1 VTRQIARPVPE
12 DFYRPC
18 YLPLAHLK
26 KIFLKDLKFETHHR
40 GSFLLLRVFC
50 QPFRKSAVVAAIE
63 DETRDVDRLVL
74 YHTREVLRAFEVL
87 PEGSVVTIKEPFY
100 HMEEDGRY
108 ALRVDHPS
116 DMVVLDHCHKLCPE
130 QWQNREETQMTALSW
145 KLEGDRAIAREKY
158 LEAHRW

>member
-1 VTRQIARPVPE
+1 MTRPVPE

-18 YLPLAHLK
+18 HLPLVQLE
-26 KIFLKDLKFETHHR
+26 KIFLKDLRFETHHR

-50 QPFRKSAVVAAIE
+50 QPFRKSAVMAAIE
-63 DETRDVDRLVL
+63 DETSDVDRLAL
-74 YHTREVLRAFEVL
+74 YHTKQTLRAFEVL
-87 PEGSVVTIKEPFY
+87 PEGTVVSVKEPFY

-116 DMVVLDHCHKLCPE
+116 DMVVLNHRDKLYPE
-130 QWQNREETQMTALSW
+130 QWQNCEETQMMTRDW
-145 KLEGDRAIAREKY
+145 KLEGDKAINRDEY

>member
-1 VTRQIARPVPE
+1 VPE

-18 YLPLAHLK
+18 YLPLSHLK

-50 QPFRKSAVVAAIE
+50 QPFRKSAVLAAIE
-63 DETRDVDRLVL
+63 DETSDVDRLAL
-74 YHTREVLRAFEVL
+74 CHTKETLRAFEVL
-87 PEGSVVTIKEPFY
+87 PEGTVITVKEPFY
-100 HMEEDGRY
+100 HMDDDGRY

-116 DMVVLDHCHKLCPE
+116 DMVVLEYRHKLWPE
-130 QWQNREETQMTALSW
+130 KWQDGEETQMTALGW
-145 KLEGDRAIAREKY
+145 KLEGHRAINRDEY

>member
-1 VTRQIARPVPE
+1 MPE

-18 YLPLAHLK
+18 YLPLAQLK
-26 KIFLKDLKFETHHR
+26 KIFLKDLKFETHHP

-50 QPFRKSAVVAAIE
+50 QPFRKSALMAAIE
-63 DETRDVDRLVL
+63 DETRDVDILAL
-74 YHTREVLRAFEVL
+74 YHTKEALRAFEIL
-87 PEGSVVTIKEPFY
+87 PKGIVVTVKEPFY

-116 DMVVLDHCHKLCPE
+116 DMVVLEHRHKLCPE
-130 QWQNREETQMTALSW
+130 EWQDHEETHMTALNW
-145 KLEGDRAIAREKY
+145 KFEGDKAILREEY